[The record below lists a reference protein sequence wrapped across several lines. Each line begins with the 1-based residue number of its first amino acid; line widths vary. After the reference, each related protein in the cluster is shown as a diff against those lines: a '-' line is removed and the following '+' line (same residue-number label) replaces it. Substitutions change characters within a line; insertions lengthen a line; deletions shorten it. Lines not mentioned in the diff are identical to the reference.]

1 MTTDASTK
9 KTIVLVDDDAFLLGM
24 YRAKFISEG
33 YDAVSFL
40 SVKEALA
47 HFRAGG
53 EEPAA
58 VVFDLIMPQDDGF
71 AFLQAMRDEKLVPH
85 AAKIALT
92 NQNSDAEKAHAQDL
106 GADAFLIKATLI
118 PSEVVNTVA
127 DIISREHKA

>member
-1 MTTDASTK
+1 MTEAPQK
-9 KTIVLVDDDAFLLGM
+9 KTIILVDDDAFLLGM
-24 YRAKFISEG
+24 YRAKFIAEG

-47 HFRAGG
+47 HLREGADN
-53 EEPAA
+53 PVA

-71 AFLQAMRDEKLVPH
+71 ALLQALRDEHLVPH

-106 GADAFLIKATLI
+106 GADAFLVKATLI

-127 DIISREHKA
+127 EVISRQHKA